1 MVRLHMTSCSTE
13 NHKKQDLPADGRVQ
27 PSEGGVSR
35 GTPGSGGSLS
45 PTGSGS
51 WRSTETG
58 STDSQIQ
65 NTVEQNNTISC

>member
-1 MVRLHMTSCSTE
+1 MVSLHMTSFSTK
-13 NHKKQDLPADGRVQ
+13 NHTEQDLPADGRVQ

-45 PTGSGS
+45 PTVLGS

-58 STDSQIQ
+58 STNSQIQ
-65 NTVEQNNTISC
+65 NIVVHNITISC